1 MKINIKNNSTDKPMK
16 IQILRNFLVFC
27 QEFSPLKKSINIVFV
42 DRTDTPIYEGM
53 YLIETKNY
61 TPIELFNKISQIWVD
76 EFSKQ
81 RKIPCTEKEVSVM
94 SNTFISRNPNL
105 NSIL

>member
-16 IQILRNFLVFC
+16 IQSLRNFLVFC
-27 QEFSPLKKSINIVFV
+27 QEFSPLKKSISFVFV
-42 DRTDTPIYEGM
+42 DTTDGSTYDGVF
-53 YLIETKNY
+53 LVETKNY
-61 TPIELFNKISQIWVD
+61 SSIDLINKISEIWIN

-94 SNTFISRNPNL
+94 ANSFIAKTPNL
-105 NSIL
+105 T